1 MGISGALYKRT
12 TEALLS
18 AFASPESLKDAL
30 SKEYFT
36 PVEISSSSANL
47 HTRAYELVGWAD
59 SEGRLVE
66 VIQRLRRQNP
76 GNPKLA
82 AIEQELV
89 GNQSQPTT
97 AVRKEIVVN
106 NEAQR
111 IDSKHHDGIIP
122 LIAQA
127 LVCTTPQA
135 EAFLNELIESDT
147 TYAKLA
153 QLDRDTI
160 TDAARASVPG
170 VKAVRINDVASL
182 LKLLTS
188 TVKVSKSGH
197 LNITY
202 STLSGRW
209 EILSN
214 DTCTKDGS
222 LFEPVKFPQPVIG
235 WNDGKTY
242 AAGTLH
248 DDDGN
253 PMTERGVNDY
263 LMNVRGS
270 ELHPWIRDASR
281 DYPTLTIIDLMRH
294 LRQSGQCRSSVEVYN
309 FLISPQ
315 TTLASTQAQVAKIVR
330 DAFQAPTPNPQPQ
343 VAQNDRPVSEKLI
356 RDTLARLY
364 PDTAQAR
371 VLASDAGLR
380 TGSID
385 FGGAINS
392 VWYSIFDEARKSQK
406 VKHLL
411 TRALLDYPNDPTLQ
425 RIAREY

>member
-1 MGISGALYKRT
+1 MNLFN
-12 TEALLS
+12 EASVAILS
-18 AFASPESLKDAL
+18 AFPTHAALKEAFRYATGEHLDSVVGPSGLRNQVFEMLRWAESRGSL
-30 SKEYFT
+30 SDF
-36 PVEISSSSANL
+36 V
-47 HTRAYELVGWAD
+47 
-59 SEGRLVE
+59 
-66 VIQRLRRQNP
+66 LRMHEQNRD
-76 GNPKLA
+76 NSMLATLA
-82 AIEQELV
+82 AQLRGADNAPASTPKPETV
-89 GNQSQPTT
+89 M
-97 AVRKEIVVN
+97 N
-106 NEAQR
+106 NETQR

-160 TDAARASVPG
+160 ADAARAAVPG
-170 VKAVRINDVASL
+170 VKAIRINDVVNL

-188 TVKVSKSGH
+188 TVKVSRSGH

-270 ELHPWIRDASR
+270 ELHPWIKDASR
-281 DYPTLTIIDLMRH
+281 DYPALTLIDLMRH
-294 LRQSGQCRSSVEVYN
+294 LRTSGKCRSSVEVYN

-330 DAFQAPTPNPQPQ
+330 DAINTPGAGSQHRQ
-343 VAQNDRPVSEKLI
+343 TSDDGVAITDRFI
-356 RDTLARLY
+356 RDTLIRLY
-364 PDTAQAR
+364 PQTSRIR
-371 VLASDAGLR
+371 VLANNAGLNSAR
-380 TGSID
+380 ID
-385 FGGAINS
+385 FEDS
-392 VWYSIFDEARKSQK
+392 VETVWFSALQEAKNSQK
-406 VKHLL
+406 IKRLL
-411 TRALLDYPNDPTLQ
+411 DAALDDYPNDIPLQ
-425 RIAREY
+425 RIARET